1 LPKFVNE
8 AHDIGSQT
16 IDLATDVLSNEIGIT
31 RQKRQYA
38 SSLQSSEDDVPLI
51 KLRKNIKIEK

>member
-8 AHDIGSQT
+8 AHDVGSQT
-16 IDLATDVLSNEIGIT
+16 VDLATDILSNEIGIT
-31 RQKRQYA
+31 GRKRQCA
-38 SSLQSSEDDVPLI
+38 SNLQSSEDDVPLR